1 MYINRE
7 LGDLKGYRL
16 FLVEE
21 SDDPYITSGSFLVY
35 KGDTW
40 KFYGETLQS
49 TIDFIEES
57 DKDSE
62 EACCCLEHFKN
73 LGVTKEIFEDIKSFK
88 KKQLSI
94 REIMAIMYN
103 KYNFDIQQDLLHQI
117 IIYLSEI
124 GRH

>member
-21 SDDPYITSGSFLVY
+21 SDEPYITSGSFLVY

-49 TIDFIEES
+49 AIDFIES

-62 EACCCLEHFKN
+62 ESGCCLEHFKN